1 MPTIRKSVRFDETV
15 AVAYTF
21 DGSVYDRTSM
31 SVAFLG
37 PVEVAELIAMR
48 LEMNDA
54 LRRLTRTNHPLSK
67 DSCLHGTRSSLLT
80 TKLNMLSMA
89 SAGKTKQS
97 PRVLS
102 AASSLAAATEHRAAE
117 IWKEKQMKTLSI
129 GHHGEG
135 LGAVSMTR
143 QGLIGSPTRSSHL
156 TGVGSVKSSSF
167 DSESLLGCGYATPGL
182 CSAPSSP
189 SADSVSSITSTYY
202 DGSRMH
208 DEHGGSRHAR
218 RKISLS
224 SDAPLVPDWIMM
236 LGGGQ
241 DQDTGVPQ
249 SSWFMDEP
257 ITMNSNKVKRKQQ
270 DFGPIGSL
278 RPRGRMPSDN
288 LCETKFDSEYS
299 QFGGSS
305 GYLYN
310 FYKCQSINEGNRGQ
324 GLYD

>member
-1 MPTIRKSVRFDETV
+1 MPTIRKSVKFDETV

-54 LRRLTRTNHPLSK
+54 LRRLARTNHLVSK
-67 DSCLHGTRSSLLT
+67 DSSLHGTRSLLT

-89 SAGKTKQS
+89 TAGKTKQP

-102 AASSLAAATEHRAAE
+102 TTSSLAAATEHRAAE
-117 IWKEKQMKTLSI
+117 IWKGKQMKTLSI
-129 GHHGEG
+129 GHSEG
-135 LGAVSMTR
+135 FGAVSMTR
-143 QGLIGSPTRSSHL
+143 LAVIGSPTRSNHL

-278 RPRGRMPSDN
+278 RPRGRMSLDN

-310 FYKCQSINEGNRGQ
+310 FYKCQSANEGNRGQ
-324 GLYD
+324 GLYN

>member
-1 MPTIRKSVRFDETV
+1 MPTIRKSVKFDETV

-37 PVEVAELIAMR
+37 PAEVAELIAMR

-54 LRRLTRTNHPLSK
+54 LRRLARTNHPINNK
-67 DSCLHGTRSSLLT
+67 DASLHGTRSILT

-102 AASSLAAATEHRAAE
+102 AASSLAAVTEHRAAE
-117 IWKEKQMKTLSI
+117 IWKGQQMKTLSI
-129 GHHGEG
+129 GHGEG
-135 LGAVSMTR
+135 IGAVSMTR
-143 QGLIGSPTRSSHL
+143 LAVIGSPTRSCHL
-156 TGVGSVKSSSF
+156 SGVGGVKSSSF
-167 DSESLLGCGYATPGL
+167 DSESLHGCGYATPGL

-202 DGSRMH
+202 DGSRMQ
-208 DEHGGSRHAR
+208 DEHGGYRHAR

-224 SDAPLVPDWIMM
+224 NDAPLVPDWIMM

-241 DQDTGVPQ
+241 DQDTGGVPQ

-288 LCETKFDSEYS
+288 LFETKFDSEYS

-310 FYKCQSINEGNRGQ
+310 FYKCQSTNEGSRGQ